1 MIENKIVPSEL
12 IEARFIGL
20 DDDFT
25 KSLEKQYE
33 LYNKLTNKQL
43 LVMKS
48 KIDKYKKIKKLFEEC
63 EKDQDLI
70 EKAFYKSLKQQF
82 ADKKFLSD
90 KQIAILERMSSS

>member
-25 KSLEKQYE
+25 KSLEKQFE

-43 LVMKS
+43 LVMKT
-48 KIDKYKKIKKLFEEC
+48 KIDKYKKIKNC
-63 EKDQDLI
+63 
-70 EKAFYKSLKQQF
+70 LKNVR
-82 ADKKFLSD
+82 KIK
-90 KQIAILERMSSS
+90 I